1 MGSQGAS
8 LNFNP
13 TFLSIWPLCLQHL
26 ICKMMARNGAELA
39 QPLVKM
45 NEYSAQHL
53 ADISETVDETN
64 NQTPLTD

>member
-1 MGSQGAS
+1 MMARNGAE
-8 LNFNP
+8 LAE
-13 TFLSIWPLCLQHL
+13 PLVKMCLQHL